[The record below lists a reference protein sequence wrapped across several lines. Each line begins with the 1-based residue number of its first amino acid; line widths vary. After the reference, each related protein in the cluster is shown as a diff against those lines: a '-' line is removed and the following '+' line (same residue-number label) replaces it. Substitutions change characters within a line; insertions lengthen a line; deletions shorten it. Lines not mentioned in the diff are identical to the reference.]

1 MTKQEFDKKVW
12 EFKRIFGFTPP
23 FDRTLLLVTKEWTID
38 ICELDRLLNKY
49 IPEYDSDECAY
60 DGKPN
65 YSMEMAIKEKYG
77 ERASELITE
86 ML

>member
-1 MTKQEFDKKVW
+1 
-12 EFKRIFGFTPP
+12 
-23 FDRTLLLVTKEWTID
+23 
-38 ICELDRLLNKY
+38 LDRLLNKY